1 MRISDL
7 GRKTGLPVTTIKFYL
22 REGLLRPG
30 EPTGRNQ
37 ARYGE
42 SHLRRLGLIRA
53 LTTVGR
59 LDLTSVRTLLSA
71 VEDERVPLAELYEA
85 VHRAVAYA
93 HAHALST
100 ETETESID
108 QANVEVDQF
117 IARLGWKVGPDAPGR
132 EPFALVLATLR
143 DLGCACDIDS
153 FTPHAH
159 AAQRIA
165 AQEMD
170 RLPANASEADRTGVV
185 VRGVLLEVALTSMRL
200 MAERH
205 EAVQRFGATQKEPAV
220 GDI

>member
-7 GRKTGLPVTTIKFYL
+7 SRKTGLPVSTIKFYL
-22 REGLLRPG
+22 RDGLLPPG

-59 LDLTSVRTLLSA
+59 LDLTSVRTLLLA
-71 VEDERVPLAELYEA
+71 VEDEQVPLAELYDA
-85 VHRAVAYA
+85 VHRAVAHA
-93 HAHALST
+93 HAHALPAKP
-100 ETETESID
+100 ENID
-108 QANVEVDQF
+108 QVHTEIDRF

-132 EPFALVLATLR
+132 EPLALVLATLR
-143 DLGCACDIDS
+143 DLGCECDIDA
-153 FTPHAH
+153 FTPYAH
-159 AAQRIA
+159 AARRIA

-170 RLPANASEADRTGVV
+170 RPPANAGEADRLGVV
-185 VRGVLLEVALTSMRL
+185 VRGVLLEVALTSLRL

-205 EAVQRFGATQKEPAV
+205 EAIQRFGVPTR
-220 GDI
+220 G